1 MISADV
7 RISDNSVLQDGI
19 LTQQLLERG
28 LLELGTTGDG
38 TGVAFLSLTLTVE
51 SRYAYRQIHNSCLFM
66 RFWGSF
72 QDGTVGNGN
81 KENSMTALNIN
92 ALRSSPCIKNKHFWG
107 SFRDGTVGNRN
118 KENSMTALKH

>member
-1 MISADV
+1 MISVDV
-7 RISDNSVLQDGI
+7 RISVLQDGI

-51 SRYAYRQIHNSCLFM
+51 SRYAYSRQIHNSCLFM

-72 QDGTVGNGN
+72 QDGTVGNGI
-81 KENSMTALNIN
+81 KENSITALNIS
-92 ALRSSPCIKNKHFWG
+92 ALSAI
-107 SFRDGTVGNRN
+107 
-118 KENSMTALKH
+118 EALHA